1 MEDKE
6 RSLESYGISDGSVLH
21 YQRILRCKIP
31 TDRTMYGL
39 NPNANHD
46 AAQLIEEDWAGFVR
60 LCRRNTEVQKLV
72 DMGFGKDIAIQ
83 TLQACD
89 GNVETAIAILLS

>member
-1 MEDKE
+1 
-6 RSLESYGISDGSVLH
+6 
-21 YQRILRCKIP
+21 
-31 TDRTMYGL
+31 MYGQ

-89 GNVETAIAILLS
+89 GNVETAIAMLLS